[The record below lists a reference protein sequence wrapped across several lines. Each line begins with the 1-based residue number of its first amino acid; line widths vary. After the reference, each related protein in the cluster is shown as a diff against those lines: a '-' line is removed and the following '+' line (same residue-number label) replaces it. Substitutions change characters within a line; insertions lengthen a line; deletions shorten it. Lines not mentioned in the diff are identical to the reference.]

1 MNYDLEMRDQL
12 VARLRRRLN
21 KVLDEKA
28 KAARF
33 DMQNAYDYLNNE
45 NHLCCRCINV
55 HCSINRRSMNNE
67 I

>member
-33 DMQNAYDYLNNE
+33 DMQNAYDYLHRLQNDLE
-45 NHLCCRCINV
+45 Q
-55 HCSINRRSMNNE
+55 E
-67 I
+67 IREYE